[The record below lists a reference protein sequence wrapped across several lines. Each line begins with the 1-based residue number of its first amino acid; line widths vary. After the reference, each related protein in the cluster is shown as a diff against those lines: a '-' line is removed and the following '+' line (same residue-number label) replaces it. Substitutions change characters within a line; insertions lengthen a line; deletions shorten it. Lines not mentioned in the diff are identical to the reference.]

1 MAKEIVI
8 DIETQTPIIQ
18 GRQED
23 LKISVVCGY
32 NYDTDQFFAFTENE
46 LLNLWPLLEKADRV
60 IGYNSRYF
68 DVPVLNNYYPGD
80 LNKIPQ
86 LDMLEEIRKI
96 LGFRLKLNDVAKAT
110 LGVEKSG
117 NGLEAVEWFRQGEL
131 EKIKKYCLDDVK
143 ITKEIYDY
151 GKKNKQLFYPD
162 IQTKANRPF
171 PVNFS
176 EIEKKEPGFS
186 SNINLTL
193 PF

>member
-1 MAKEIVI
+1 MPKEIVI

-46 LLNLWPLLEKADRV
+46 LINLWPIIEKADRV

-96 LGFRLKLNDVAKAT
+96 LGFRLKLNDIAKAT

-117 NGLEAVEWFRQGEL
+117 HGLEAVEWFRQGEI

-143 ITKEIYDY
+143 ITRDIYDY

-162 IQTKANRPF
+162 IQTKASRPF

-176 EIEKKEPGFS
+176 DVEKKDHS
-186 SNINLTL
+186 STNINLTL

>member
-32 NYDTDQFFAFTENE
+32 NYDTDQFFVFTENE

-143 ITKEIYDY
+143 ITKEFYDY

-176 EIEKKEPGFS
+176 EIEKKEPSFS